1 MKIEGNIVDVH
12 SRKIFGG
19 EINIEGSRISEIRYK
34 ENSGGGFIMPGLID
48 AHIHI
53 ESSMI
58 TPGSF
63 ATAAVSRGTTGT
75 ISDPHE
81 IANVLGIEGVNF
93 MIEDGRKTPFKFY
106 FGAPSCV
113 PATDFETGG
122 ARIGEE
128 EIRDLLMRVEI
139 KYLAEVMNYPG
150 VINGDKDLLG
160 KIEIARQLNKPVDGH
175 APGITGSPLR
185 KYIGAGISTDHEC
198 NSLEEALEKISLGM
212 KIIIREGSAGR
223 NLDALRDLYRIH
235 PGMIMLSSDD
245 IHPEML
251 KNRHLDKLISRLV
264 NEGYDLFD
272 VIRSA
277 TVNPALHYDLDAGLL
292 RPGDNADFIVTDSIE
307 EMNVLETWINGK
319 KVYDRGKVLFEYKPG
334 KPVNKFNCSQIH
346 KDELLI
352 RNRAPEIRIIT
363 AFDGDLFTKE
373 IIHESGNEHIVK
385 TDSTQDILK
394 IVVKDRYMDG
404 APAVAFIRGFGLKS
418 GAFAGSVA
426 HDSHN
431 IIAIGVKDE
440 DIVSVINEIIR
451 LKGGLA
457 VTDGEKIHS
466 LQLNVAGIMS
476 DRPCN
481 EVAEDYLNLSQIVK
495 GLGSTMSA
503 PFMTLSF
510 MALLVIPELKLS
522 DKGLFDG
529 KAFRYVPLFVDV

>member
-1 MKIEGNIVDVH
+1 
-12 SRKIFGG
+12 
-19 EINIEGSRISEIRYK
+19 
-34 ENSGGGFIMPGLID
+34 MPGLID

-150 VINGDKDLLG
+150 VINGNKDLLG